1 MYVCMYVCMYVL
13 YACMYVCMYV
23 CMELGHHHGVQPS
36 ELPADTAASASRR
49 IPLCGVRESTYV
61 CMCMYIDIYIYI
73 YVNTHIHV
81 CAQVRR
87 YEILFLWYSAFYT
100 RACTPLLQVSG
111 LMHVLLSKYRHRY
124 TCDYLHHYFAF
135 VFVRLYLYVSTSKGI
150 ICKGIYLSL
159 GTSFNH
165 PHM

>member
-1 MYVCMYVCMYVL
+1 MAWCCS
-13 YACMYVCMYV
+13 YALNLKRRCSTCEYCYDSR
-23 CMELGHHHGVQPS
+23 GGFS
-36 ELPADTAASASRR
+36 SAASGKR
-49 IPLCGVRESTYV
+49 CKCVRMYV
-61 CMCMYIDIYIYI
+61 CMCMYIHIYL

-100 RACTPLLQVSG
+100 HVCTPLLQVSG

-124 TCDYLHHYFAF
+124 ACHYLHHYFAF

-165 PHM
+165 PHI